1 MEKLYNKNT
10 NEYMYRYLERYVGT
24 YRVLAEI
31 DKDSGEFPN
40 DDSFEDFYI
49 PCNRNCVIKHTYDG
63 NDILALCFYDSVS
76 TAKNVAKELK
86 EQKIEYEFD
95 FDKDCSDSYILFNAK
110 DIKKI
115 AKVVKPKT
123 SGKTIN
129 PLSKRNLAK
138 GKNSSSYKIPTED
151 LEKLNKNTVNL
162 TKTEKL
168 QLFRKLNSDFIDS
181 LSKKDKKDYKSLMKM
196 DGLNARQFIHMN
208 GYWDKYIKF
217 VNKNLKTV

>member
-1 MEKLYNKNT
+1 MEKLYNKTT
-10 NEYMYRYLERYVGT
+10 NDYMFRYLEKYIGT

-31 DKDSGEFPN
+31 DKDSGEFPS

-63 NDILALCFYDSVS
+63 NDILALCFYDSAS

-86 EQKIEYEFD
+86 ELGID
-95 FDKDCSDSYILFNAK
+95 AYILFNAK
-110 DIKKI
+110 DIKKV
-115 AKVVKPKT
+115 AKIVKPKT

-151 LEKLNKNTVNL
+151 LEKLNKSTMNL

-168 QLFRKLNSDFIDS
+168 QVFRKLNSDFIDS
-181 LSKKDKKDYKSLMKM
+181 MSKKDKKDYKALMKM

-208 GYWDKYIKF
+208 GYWDKYIKY
-217 VNKNLKTV
+217 VNKNLKSI